1 MSVRTK
7 SRPRSDRW
15 WEPGGGV
22 VAIPTVEN
30 YPVKKRR
37 RRSRLIT
44 AYLVGIA
51 VLFPIAILVNIVL
64 AAQLATGGIGK
75 ETAQSSA
82 GVDPQVA
89 IAQTQVEKWLDSSTS
104 PLPGGRVLAYNGSST
119 AAPATDKRTQQ
130 TQPDYRLNTYRF
142 TVEGADGQL
151 YQTSAQLVT
160 SSQGT
165 SLFAEP
171 ALLPLPGGVSD
182 QAGSDQD
189 AWPWPGVEQGTA
201 SDSFEPAIK
210 EWADAYTSGDPAAL
224 KQAIND
230 PNQGRTYL
238 PLNGI
243 KFTKIDIAQVG
254 DLWAKG
260 DDRQAE
266 NARPSQALV
275 RINVSTVDDAS
286 SSDQSAQLTYDLLL
300 DQANSASPIVVA
312 WGSPGAQLSP
322 YVNGVSAAAA
332 KGTQEAAQQAQ
343 ASASAKAEAD
353 QQAAEEKK
361 AEQARQAAAKK
372 KAEQEAAAKKAAAEK
387 EAAAKKKAEESQKNK
402 SKKG

>member
-1 MSVRTK
+1 
-7 SRPRSDRW
+7 
-15 WEPGGGV
+15 
-22 VAIPTVEN
+22 VEN

-37 RRSRLIT
+37 RRSRLIN
-44 AYLVGIA
+44 AYIIGTIG
-51 VLFPIAILVNIVL
+51 LFPIAILVIIVL

-75 ETAQSSA
+75 DAPQSSA

-89 IAQTQVEKWLDSSTS
+89 IAQTQVEKWLDSATS
-104 PLPGGRVLAYNGSST
+104 PLPGGRVLAYNGSSS
-119 AAPATDKRTQQ
+119 AAPAVDKRTRQ

-182 QAGSDQD
+182 QARSDQD

-201 SDSFEPAIK
+201 SDAFEPAIK

-254 DLWAKG
+254 NLWAKG
-260 DDRQAE
+260 DNRQAE

-286 SSDQSAQLTYDLLL
+286 TDQAAQLTYDLLL

-332 KGTQEAAQQAQ
+332 KGTQEAAQQAR
-343 ASASAKAEAD
+343 ASASAKAEAER
-353 QQAAEEKK
+353 QAAADKK
-361 AEQARQAAAKK
+361 AEQARQAAAEK
-372 KAEQEAAAKKAAAEK
+372 KAEQEAAAKKKAAEEK
-387 EAAAKKKAEESQKNK
+387 AAAKKRAEESQKNK
-402 SKKG
+402 GKKG